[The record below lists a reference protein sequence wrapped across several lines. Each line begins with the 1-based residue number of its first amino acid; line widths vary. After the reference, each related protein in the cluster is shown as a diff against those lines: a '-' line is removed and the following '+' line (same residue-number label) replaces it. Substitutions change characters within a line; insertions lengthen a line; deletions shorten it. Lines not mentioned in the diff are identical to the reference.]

1 MKAFH
6 FRLQTS
12 LDIAER
18 REQMAREEMLTL
30 IRQRDNLQ
38 LKLERAEGQLKQIE
52 QNIRDSVKENLPL
65 EKLLIIINYI
75 PVIRDLID
83 HITVELQAA
92 EQEVEKARSLLLERV
107 RQTRT
112 LKKLREKE
120 WLLYCEE
127 CNREE
132 QKLIDEIA
140 ITRYYRQKL

>member
-18 REQMAREEMLTL
+18 REQMARAEMLAL

-38 LKLERAEGQLKQIE
+38 LKLERAEGQLKQME

-65 EKLLIIINYI
+65 EKLLIIINYV
-75 PVIRDLID
+75 PVIRELID
-83 HITVELQAA
+83 HISAELQAA

-107 RQTRT
+107 KETRT
-112 LKKLREKE
+112 LTKLREKE

>member
-18 REQMAREEMLTL
+18 QEQMAREEMLTL

-38 LKLERAEGQLKQIE
+38 LKLERAEGQLKHIE

-75 PVIRDLID
+75 PVIRELID
-83 HITVELQAA
+83 HITAELQAA
-92 EQEVEKARSLLLERV
+92 EQEVEKARGLLLERV
-107 RQTRT
+107 KQTRT